1 MTEEYLT
8 LQQVCDELQMTEEQV
23 RALVSSGQLESLEIG
38 GEMKFLRT
46 AVVGYKQ
53 RVESKETVVFG
64 EEQAKQPAKEDETD
78 FEEGPPTDAVPAEE
92 ESKAAPEEE
101 TDFEEPT
108 GTDALSLEAE
118 ETDIADE
125 SREGTGGLDLGA
137 IEEESGVDESDQTSV
152 LQPVGQEGVQ
162 PEAEQEPVFEFEE
175 DDSTSLFAEGPVK
188 VSEAPAVADEA
199 EEGETISLSPE
210 DLELEEVE
218 LSESDEP
225 SHTEMVADILRE
237 ETGTGEEDDSLET
250 VDLAELEGGTEDVSG
265 EASVLAEGSS
275 AETQLIDAGAGEGG
289 EDETIGLEATKADT
303 EDVGGTL
310 LEVSEGRLEEEEEEL
325 QPISMGAAPAMA
337 PAAAAGEYVMVKKSL
352 LANVLLVLSILFV
365 SFGGFIAICGY
376 MGYENPVT
384 DFVVNQIRNLI

>member
-162 PEAEQEPVFEFEE
+162 PEAEQGFR
-175 DDSTSLFAEGPVK
+175 GP
-188 VSEAPAVADEA
+188 
-199 EEGETISLSPE
+199 
-210 DLELEEVE
+210 
-218 LSESDEP
+218 
-225 SHTEMVADILRE
+225 
-237 ETGTGEEDDSLET
+237 
-250 VDLAELEGGTEDVSG
+250 
-265 EASVLAEGSS
+265 
-275 AETQLIDAGAGEGG
+275 
-289 EDETIGLEATKADT
+289 
-303 EDVGGTL
+303 
-310 LEVSEGRLEEEEEEL
+310 GR
-325 QPISMGAAPAMA
+325 
-337 PAAAAGEYVMVKKSL
+337 
-352 LANVLLVLSILFV
+352 
-365 SFGGFIAICGY
+365 C
-376 MGYENPVT
+376 
-384 DFVVNQIRNLI
+384 R